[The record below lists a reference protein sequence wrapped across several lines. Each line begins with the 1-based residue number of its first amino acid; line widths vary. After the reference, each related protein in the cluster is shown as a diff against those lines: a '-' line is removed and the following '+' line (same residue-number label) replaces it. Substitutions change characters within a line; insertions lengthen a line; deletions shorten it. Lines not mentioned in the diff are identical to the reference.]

1 MSRVASFEPVIADRF
16 LLAKVGPMLAHE
28 RHGAGSPIVL
38 IHGIGH
44 RRQGW
49 DPIVPLLVAA
59 GHEVITVDLP
69 GHGESPAYDAQGK
82 DVKTYLAEV
91 FDELYDDLGIDRPHV
106 VGNSLGGLIALQGAM
121 NGNAG
126 SVTCLSP
133 AGFWKNDLDFL
144 YVRGLFRTMI
154 TAAGLLAPVAPRL
167 MKHTFGKALGFSWLV
182 QHPGR
187 IPEDHALGDFRNM
200 LKARPAV
207 KQLFQGAYRF
217 EGPLPVPATIAWAEH
232 DKVLLPYQGRV
243 AEQRLPEAFHTIMKG
258 VGHVPMSDNPELV
271 ARVIL
276 DSVARAAKGTGA
288 AA

>member
-1 MSRVASFEPVIADRF
+1 
-16 LLAKVGPMLAHE
+16 MLAHE

-49 DPIVPLLVAA
+49 DPIVPLLVAE

-69 GHGESPAYDAQGK
+69 GHGESPAYDAGGK
-82 DVKTYLAEV
+82 DVKDYLHEV
-91 FDELYDDLGIDRPHV
+91 FEELYAHLGIDRPHV
-106 VGNSLGGLIALQGAM
+106 VGNSLGGLIALQGAV

-133 AGFWKNDLDFL
+133 AGFWKGGRDFL

-154 TAAGLLAPVAPRL
+154 TAAGLLAPVAPLL
-167 MKHTFGKALGFSWLV
+167 MRYTVGKALGFSWLV
-182 QHPGR
+182 QHPSR
-187 IPEDHALGDFRNM
+187 IPADHALGDFRNM

-207 KQLFQGAYRF
+207 AQLFKGAYMF
-217 EGPLPVPATIAWAEH
+217 EGPLPVPATIAWSEH
-232 DKVLLPYQGRV
+232 DKVLLPYQAKV
-243 AEQRLPEAFHTIMKG
+243 AQQRLPEAFHTVIPG
-258 VGHVPMSDNPELV
+258 VGHVPMSDDPQLV

-276 DSVARAAKGTGA
+276 DSIARAGKGTGA

>member
-1 MSRVASFEPVIADRF
+1 
-16 LLAKVGPMLAHE
+16 MLAHE

-69 GHGESPAYDAQGK
+69 GHGDSPAYEAKGK
-82 DVKTYLAEV
+82 EVKVYLHEV
-91 FDELYDDLGIDRPHV
+91 FEELYAHLGIDKPHV
-106 VGNSLGGLIALQGAM
+106 VGNSLGGLIALQGAV

-126 SVTCLSP
+126 SITCLSP
-133 AGFWKNDLDFL
+133 AGFWKGGLDFL

-154 TAAGLLAPVAPRL
+154 TAAGFLSPFAPLL

-187 IPEDHALGDFRNM
+187 IPTDHALGDFRNM

-207 KQLFQGAYRF
+207 AQLFKGAYRF
-217 EGPLPVPATIAWAEH
+217 EGPLSVPATIAWSEH
-232 DKVLLPYQGRV
+232 DKVLLPYQAKV
-243 AEQRLPEAFHTIMKG
+243 ARQRLPEAFHTVIKG
-258 VGHVPMSDNPELV
+258 VGHVPMSDDPQAV

-276 DSVARAAKGTGA
+276 DSVARAEKDTGA

>member
-1 MSRVASFEPVIADRF
+1 
-16 LLAKVGPMLAHE
+16 MLAYE
-28 RHGAGSPIVL
+28 RHGSGAPIVL

-49 DPIVPLLVAA
+49 DPIVPLLVEA

-69 GHGESPAYDAQGK
+69 GHGESPAYDAQGLP
-82 DVKTYLAEV
+82 VQEYLAKV
-91 FDELYDDLGIDRPHV
+91 FDEVYDELGLTERPHV

-144 YVRGLFRTMI
+144 YVRGLFKTMI
-154 TAAGLLAPVAPRL
+154 TAGAVLSPLMPRL
-167 MKHTFGKALGFSWLV
+167 LQHTFGKALGFSWLV

-187 IPEDHALGDFRNM
+187 IPADHALADLRNM
-200 LKARPAV
+200 LAARPAV
-207 KQLFQGAYRF
+207 AQLFKGAYRF
-217 EGPLPVPATIAWAEH
+217 QGPLPVPTTIAWSQH
-232 DKVLLPYQGRV
+232 DKVLLPYQAKV
-243 AEQRLPEAFHTIMKG
+243 AQQRLPEAFHTVIKG
-258 VGHVPMSDNPELV
+258 VGHVPMSDDPQAV
-271 ARVIL
+271 VRVIL
-276 DSVARAAKGTGA
+276 DSIARAQGGRA

>member
-1 MSRVASFEPVIADRF
+1 
-16 LLAKVGPMLAHE
+16 MLAHE

-69 GHGESPAYDAQGK
+69 GHGDSPAYDAKGLP
-82 DVKTYLAEV
+82 VREYLHQV
-91 FDELYDDLGIDRPHV
+91 FEEFYTAAGIERPHI
-106 VGNSLGGLIALQGAM
+106 VGNSLGGLIALEAAM

-133 AGFWKNDLDFL
+133 AGFWKGGLDFL
-144 YVRGLFRTMI
+144 YIRGLFKTMI
-154 TAAGLLAPVAPRL
+154 TAAGLLAPIMPRL
-167 MKHTFGKALGFSWLV
+167 LEHDLGKAIGFAWLV

-187 IPEDHALGDFRNM
+187 IPTDHALGDLRNM
-200 LKARPAV
+200 LTARPAIG
-207 KQLFQGAYRF
+207 QLFHGAFRF
-217 EGPLPVPATIAWAEH
+217 EGPLPVPATIAWSEK
-232 DKVLLPYQGRV
+232 DKVLLPYQAKIAR
-243 AEQRLPEAFHTIMKG
+243 QRLPEAHHLVLKG
-258 VGHVPMSDNPELV
+258 VGHVPMSDDPQLV
-271 ARVIL
+271 ARTIL
-276 DSVARAAKGTGA
+276 DSVARATGSA